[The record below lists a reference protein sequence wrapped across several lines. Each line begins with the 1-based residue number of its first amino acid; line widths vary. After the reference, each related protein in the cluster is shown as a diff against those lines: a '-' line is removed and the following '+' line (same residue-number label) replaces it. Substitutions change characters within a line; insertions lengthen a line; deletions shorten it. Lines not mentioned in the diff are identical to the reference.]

1 MNGTSVVAVVFQED
15 APREAADR
23 VLQVLGATRSQWRWQ
38 DRSLMTVH
46 IERAP
51 TAEQS
56 GEIGS
61 VPGVTCV
68 KSLTRLVE
76 GLKPVTLPNGAVIGA
91 GKPAVIAGPCSV
103 ENEKQVLEIARIV
116 KDAGAA
122 ALRGG
127 VFKPRSSPYSF
138 GGLEEEGLRY
148 LARARE
154 ATGLPV
160 VTEALGV
167 EHVDRVARMAD
178 VIQIGSRN
186 MQHFP
191 LLFRAGANA
200 QGRPV
205 LLKRGFGCTVDELLQ
220 AAEYV
225 QLGRL
230 SAGRDLGGLIL
241 CERGIR
247 TFEPSMRFTLDVGA
261 IALIKDQGWAPII
274 ADPSHAAGARRY
286 VRPLALSALA
296 AGADGLLV
304 EVHRDPERA
313 WSDGRQTLDADGF
326 ERLMEAVGGRSS
338 GRGRDS
344 LKV

>member
-1 MNGTSVVAVVFQED
+1 MNATQVVAVVFRAD
-15 APREAADR
+15 APRGAADR
-23 VLQVLGATRSQWRWQ
+23 VLRVLGATRSQWRWQ
-38 DRSLMTVH
+38 DPSLLTVH
-46 IERAP
+46 IDRAP
-51 TAEQS
+51 TTEQS
-56 GEIGS
+56 GEIGN

-68 KSLTRLVE
+68 RSLTRLVE
-76 GLKPVTLPNGAVIGA
+76 GLKPVALPNGAVIGA
-91 GKPAVIAGPCSV
+91 GRPAVIAGPCSV
-103 ENEKQVLEIARIV
+103 ENGEQVLEIARIV

-138 GGLEEEGLRY
+138 GGLEEEGLRF
-148 LARARE
+148 LARARD

-160 VTEALGV
+160 VTEALGI
-167 EHVDRVARMAD
+167 EHVDRVAQAAD

-200 QGRPV
+200 PGRPV

-230 SAGRDLGGLIL
+230 SVGRELGGLIL

-247 TFEPSMRFTLDVGA
+247 TFEPSMRFTLDIGA
-261 IALIKDQGWAPII
+261 IALIKDQGCAPII

-286 VRPLALSALA
+286 VRPLALAALA

-304 EVHRDPERA
+304 EVHRNPERA
-313 WSDGRQTLDADGF
+313 WSDGRQTLDADEFG
-326 ERLMEAVGGRSS
+326 RLMEEVNRTS
-338 GRGRDS
+338 
-344 LKV
+344 

>member
-1 MNGTSVVAVVFQED
+1 MSMNGAPVVAVVFRTD
-15 APREAADR
+15 APSEAAAR
-23 VLQVLGATRSQWRWQ
+23 VLRVLGATRSQWRWQ
-38 DRSLMTVH
+38 DRSLLTVH
-46 IERAP
+46 VDRAP
-51 TAEQS
+51 TVEQS
-56 GEIGS
+56 GEIGRL
-61 VPGVTCV
+61 PGVTLV

-76 GLKPVTLPNGAVIGA
+76 GLKPVALPNGAVIGA
-91 GKPAVIAGPCSV
+91 GTPAVIAGPCSV
-103 ENEKQVLEIARIV
+103 ESEKQVLEIARIV
-116 KDAGAA
+116 KDAGAV

-138 GGLEEEGLRY
+138 GGLEEEGLRC

-154 ATGLPV
+154 ATGLPL

-167 EHVDRVARMAD
+167 EHVDRVAQVAD

-200 QGRPV
+200 PGRPV
-205 LLKRGFGCTVDELLQ
+205 LLKRGFGCTVDELLE

-230 SAGRDLGGLIL
+230 SAGREPGGLIL

-261 IALIKDQGWAPII
+261 IALIKDRGCAPIL
-274 ADPSHAAGARRY
+274 ADPSHAAGRRRY
-286 VRPLALSALA
+286 VRPLALAALA

-313 WSDGRQTLDADGF
+313 WSDGRQTLDADEF
-326 ERLMEAVGGRSS
+326 ERLMEGVGRAS
-338 GRGRDS
+338 
-344 LKV
+344 

>member
-1 MNGTSVVAVVFQED
+1 MNESSVVAVVFQAD
-15 APREAADR
+15 APRESADR
-23 VLQVLGATRSQWRWQ
+23 VLRMLGATRSRWRWQ
-38 DRSLMTVH
+38 DRSLLTVH
-46 IERAP
+46 IEHAP

-56 GEIGS
+56 LEVGR
-61 VPGVTCV
+61 VPGVRCV
-68 KSLTRLVE
+68 KSLTRLVG
-76 GLKPVTLPNGAVIGA
+76 GLEPVTLPNGAVIGA
-91 GKPAVIAGPCSV
+91 GRPAVIAGPCSV
-103 ENEKQVLEIARIV
+103 ENESQVLEIARIV
-116 KDAGAA
+116 KNAGAA

-138 GGLEEEGLRY
+138 GGLEDEGLRC
-148 LARARE
+148 LARARD
-154 ATGLPV
+154 ATGLPI

-167 EHVDRVARMAD
+167 EHVDAVAQVAD

-230 SAGRDLGGLIL
+230 SAGREPGGLIL

-247 TFEPSMRFTLDVGA
+247 TFEPSMRYTLDVGA
-261 IALIKDQGWAPII
+261 IAFIKDRGCAPII

-304 EVHRDPERA
+304 EVHRDPDRA
-313 WSDGRQTLDADGF
+313 WSDGRQTLDADEF
-326 ERLMEAVGGRSS
+326 ERLMEDVGRIS
-338 GRGRDS
+338 GRGGIE
-344 LKV
+344 K

>member
-1 MNGTSVVAVVFQED
+1 MNKTSVVAVVFEAE

-23 VLQVLGATRSQWRWQ
+23 VLRVLEATRSQWRWQ
-38 DRSLMTVH
+38 DRSLLTVH
-46 IERAP
+46 LEDAP

-56 GEIGS
+56 KEIGL
-61 VPGVTCV
+61 VPGVACV
-68 KSLTRLVE
+68 RSLTRLL
-76 GLKPVTLPNGAVIGA
+76 GKLPPVTLPNGAVIGT
-91 GKPAVIAGPCSV
+91 GTPAVIAGPCSV
-103 ENEKQVLEIARIV
+103 ESERQVLEIARIV
-116 KDAGAA
+116 KDAGAS

-138 GGLEEEGLRY
+138 GGLEEEGLRC
-148 LARARE
+148 LARARD
-154 ATGLPV
+154 ATGLPL

-167 EHVDRVARMAD
+167 EHVDLVARVAD

-200 QGRPV
+200 PGRPV

-230 SAGRDLGGLIL
+230 SAGREPGGLIL

-261 IALIKDQGWAPII
+261 IALVKDRGCAPII
-274 ADPSHAAGARRY
+274 ADPSHAAGERRY

-304 EVHRDPERA
+304 EVHRDPDRA
-313 WSDGRQTLDADGF
+313 WSDGRQTLDADEFG
-326 ERLMEAVGGRSS
+326 RLMNDVGRLTPT
-338 GRGRDS
+338 R
-344 LKV
+344 V